1 MIEEQRSNSDL
12 DYCVQLQ
19 QATNHLTALER
30 QLEIFWAQRAR
41 QAWVREG
48 DRNTQYFHQKVLRRR
63 SCNRLEILRTESGEL
78 LHGDINVKSYVVKYF
93 EDHWRSRVD
102 SVSQIPP
109 ELIRRH
115 LSSEMAEELVKP
127 FTDEEIERT
136 LHALSSNKS
145 PGLDGFPSEFYK
157 SMWPIIK
164 GDVCRALKS
173 FHTSVQL
180 PISWGSTYI
189 ALIPK
194 VQSPTTLKQY
204 RPIGMCDT
212 KYKLLA
218 KLLVNRLKA
227 VLPSLVGL
235 EQGAFVP
242 NRSMHAHLLL
252 VQDIMH
258 SLHIRRGRHALI
270 AAKIDLASAYDSVEW
285 GSLFQVLQLF
295 GFPPRWIAWMK
306 QCVMKVRLAVLVNG
320 SPTDWFSME
329 RGLRQGDP
337 LSPYLFVLVAEV
349 ISAMIRQEQ
358 ELGKLVGYIPDVRI
372 QSQTGRKGIAHIL
385 YADDL
390 LLVSTAT
397 PAQCEVFRQILTKA
411 QTLTGL
417 TVSYTKSSL
426 KFSPSI
432 PIRFCRWMSR
442 IWRMP
447 IASTT
452 WHYLGV
458 PISDKHSMKLVTSKP
473 TLVSEMLG
481 TKYHWNGN
489 PWEFHIPQRA
499 AAIWR
504 ALCMG
509 LRALR
514 THVRKVAAPV
524 SDNTKPT
531 QWVWDESPYLTPHLK
546 EVYYLLL
553 PSPFAADT
561 QTTTRA
567 AGAAFV
573 LIQEDPHRILGVGYW
588 SWPWAAPIR
597 AEAEVIRLGL
607 HQARTAQLKH
617 ILVCTDAET
626 LLCALSSPGPGPPQL
641 QDCISSIRS
650 YDSAEDPLLFVKVPR
665 ENVYA
670 PELIAKYARDNQL
683 RGFSKHLQKTWRE
696 RDLGDEVQLDE
707 LEEDAE
713 DAKEGRDE

>member
-1 MIEEQRSNSDL
+1 MSWVLSGVYASPNVERRRQLWWETTEVINTALPNICGGDFNTLLWASDKRGGARFRVTSEVEEFRHWVDYNQIQELIQHGALYTWCNNRRGVARVWEKLDRIFATASWMERFPTAMVSVLPRHCSDHAPLLLQTEIAPPTGRRPFRFERVWLEYPDLHDEIEKAWIGNLRSSPMGGLQRKLWTLQERLRGWNRRRVGDLPQRVQQAQNTLDKLMIEEQRSNSDF
-12 DYCVQLQ
+12 DYCVQLR

-48 DRNTQYFHQKVLRRR
+48 DRNTRYFHQKVLRRR
-63 SCNRLEILRTESGEL
+63 SRNRLEILRTESGEL

-127 FTDEEIERT
+127 FTDEEIERY
-136 LHALSSNKS
+136 HAFTSYSS
-145 PGLDGFPSEFYK
+145 
-157 SMWPIIK
+157 
-164 GDVCRALKS
+164 
-173 FHTSVQL
+173 
-180 PISWGSTYI
+180 GSTCI
-189 ALIPK
+189 NGGEN
-194 VQSPTTLKQY
+194 
-204 RPIGMCDT
+204 RPCQCIRFGGM
-212 KYKLLA
+212 
-218 KLLVNRLKA
+218 
-227 VLPSLVGL
+227 G
-235 EQGAFVP
+235 EFV
-242 NRSMHAHLLL
+242 S
-252 VQDIMH
+252 
-258 SLHIRRGRHALI
+258 
-270 AAKIDLASAYDSVEW
+270 
-285 GSLFQVLQLF
+285 
-295 GFPPRWIAWMK
+295 
-306 QCVMKVRLAVLVNG
+306 
-320 SPTDWFSME
+320 
-329 RGLRQGDP
+329 
-337 LSPYLFVLVAEV
+337 
-349 ISAMIRQEQ
+349 
-358 ELGKLVGYIPDVRI
+358 
-372 QSQTGRKGIAHIL
+372 
-385 YADDL
+385 
-390 LLVSTAT
+390 AT

-514 THVRKVAAPV
+514 THVRKVAGTPSEIDLIRDPWLAPVPFSRIPTFLNMEYVRLDYRLSDVIDIKGWRHEIICNIFPPFWSEIILNSTAPV

-561 QTTTRA
+561 QKLCCVRYPVRDRDHRNCKTVFLAYA
-567 AGAAFV
+567 AMTG
-573 LIQEDPHRILGVGYW
+573 
-588 SWPWAAPIR
+588 
-597 AEAEVIRLGL
+597 
-607 HQARTAQLKH
+607 
-617 ILVCTDAET
+617 
-626 LLCALSSPGPGPPQL
+626 
-641 QDCISSIRS
+641 
-650 YDSAEDPLLFVKVPR
+650 
-665 ENVYA
+665 
-670 PELIAKYARDNQL
+670 
-683 RGFSKHLQKTWRE
+683 QKTPCCS
-696 RDLGDEVQLDE
+696 
-707 LEEDAE
+707 
-713 DAKEGRDE
+713 

>member
-1 MIEEQRSNSDL
+1 MERFPTAMVSVLPRHCSDHAPLLLQTEIAPPTGRRPFRFERVWLEYQDLHDEIEKAWIGNLRSSPMGGLQRKLWTLQERLRGWNRRRVGDLPQRVQQAQNTLDKLMIEEQRSNSDF
-12 DYCVQLQ
+12 DYCVQLR

-48 DRNTQYFHQKVLRRR
+48 VRNTRYFHQKVLRRR
-63 SCNRLEILRTESGEL
+63 SRNRLEILRTESGEL

-127 FTDEEIERT
+127 FTDEEIE
-136 LHALSSNKS
+136 L
-145 PGLDGFPSEFYK
+145 
-157 SMWPIIK
+157 
-164 GDVCRALKS
+164 
-173 FHTSVQL
+173 
-180 PISWGSTYI
+180 
-189 ALIPK
+189 
-194 VQSPTTLKQY
+194 
-204 RPIGMCDT
+204 
-212 KYKLLA
+212 
-218 KLLVNRLKA
+218 
-227 VLPSLVGL
+227 GL
-235 EQGAFVP
+235 EQRAFVP

-258 SLHIRRGRHALI
+258 SLHIRRGRHALM

-285 GSLFQVLQLF
+285 GSLFQ
-295 GFPPRWIAWMK
+295 
-306 QCVMKVRLAVLVNG
+306 
-320 SPTDWFSME
+320 
-329 RGLRQGDP
+329 
-337 LSPYLFVLVAEV
+337 
-349 ISAMIRQEQ
+349 
-358 ELGKLVGYIPDVRI
+358 
-372 QSQTGRKGIAHIL
+372 
-385 YADDL
+385 
-390 LLVSTAT
+390 
-397 PAQCEVFRQILTKA
+397 
-411 QTLTGL
+411 
-417 TVSYTKSSL
+417 
-426 KFSPSI
+426 
-432 PIRFCRWMSR
+432 
-442 IWRMP
+442 
-447 IASTT
+447 
-452 WHYLGV
+452 
-458 PISDKHSMKLVTSKP
+458 P

-499 AAIWR
+499 SAIWR

-514 THVRKVAAPV
+514 THVRKVA
-524 SDNTKPT
+524 DNTKPT

-567 AGAAFV
+567 AGAAFI

-588 SWPWAAPIR
+588 SWPWATPIR
-597 AEAEVIRLGL
+597 AEAEAIRLGL

-650 YDSAEDPLLFVKVPR
+650 YDRAEDPLLFVKVPR

-683 RGFSKHLQKTWRE
+683 RGFSKHLQKTWVRRLLSLASDSISQCKNYVWAFVPHPHVVFVNVGE
-696 RDLGDEVQLDE
+696 ITTNATSHQVGEVRAYNNE
-707 LEEDAE
+707 FKVFSGPGEAE
-713 DAKEGRDE
+713 NSQSINSVDP

>member
-1 MIEEQRSNSDL
+1 MERFPTAMVSVLPRHCSDHAPLLLQTEIAPPTGRRPFRFERVWLEYPDLHDEIEKAWIGNLRSSPMGGLQRKLWILQERLRGWNRRRVCDLSQRVQQAQNTLDKLMIEEQRSNSDFY
-12 DYCVQLQ
+12 YCVQLR

-48 DRNTQYFHQKVLRRR
+48 DRNTRYFHQKVLRRR
-63 SCNRLEILRTESGEL
+63 SRNRLEILRTESGEL

-145 PGLDGFPSEFYK
+145 PGPDGFPSEFYK

-173 FHTSVQL
+173 FHTSAQL
-180 PISWGSTYI
+180 PISWESTYI

-235 EQGAFVP
+235 EQRAFVP
-242 NRSMHAHLLL
+242 NRSMHAHLFWYGY
-252 VQDIMH
+252 H
-258 SLHIRRGRHALI
+258 AFTSYSSGRHALM

-285 GSLFQVLQLF
+285 RSLF
-295 GFPPRWIAWMK
+295 
-306 QCVMKVRLAVLVNG
+306 
-320 SPTDWFSME
+320 
-329 RGLRQGDP
+329 
-337 LSPYLFVLVAEV
+337 
-349 ISAMIRQEQ
+349 Q

-372 QSQTGRKGIAHIL
+372 QPQTGRK
-385 YADDL
+385 
-390 LLVSTAT
+390 AT

-417 TVSYTKSSL
+417 T
-426 KFSPSI
+426 I
-432 PIRFCRWMSR
+432 CRWMSR

-514 THVRKVAAPV
+514 THVRKVA
-524 SDNTKPT
+524 DNTKPT

-567 AGAAFV
+567 AGAAFI

-588 SWPWAAPIR
+588 SWPWATPIR
-597 AEAEVIRLGL
+597 AEAEAIRLGL

-650 YDSAEDPLLFVKVPR
+650 YDRAEDPLLFVKVPR

-683 RGFSKHLQKTWRE
+683 REKCSLLEKQKRKF
-696 RDLGDEVQLDE
+696 GNEVF
-707 LEEDAE
+707 EEE
-713 DAKEGRDE
+713 